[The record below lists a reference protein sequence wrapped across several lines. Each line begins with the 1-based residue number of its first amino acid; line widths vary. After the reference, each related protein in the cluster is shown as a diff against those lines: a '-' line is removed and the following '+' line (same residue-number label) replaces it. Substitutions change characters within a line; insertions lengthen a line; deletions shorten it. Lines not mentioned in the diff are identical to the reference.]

1 MLNCANDVFETE
13 KSLKEQYASKGDI
26 QKYWMLHYRRK
37 AICKN
42 KRAEQVSGE
51 PFSLLQQHRVNRI
64 TEHKKESFRNWS
76 VYLLLSERL
85 WYMWGFLDESF
96 APPSPLFICR
106 AQGRG
111 GRAGFWKDGWLTCSV
126 LAVQVLAVCA
136 LSPLGD
142 LIQRPVKSLGASP
155 LTSISFESS
164 FAFSLSA
171 WLFSYLLAS
180 V

>member
-1 MLNCANDVFETE
+1 MNCLKL
-13 KSLKEQYASKGDI
+13 KSLKQQYVSKGDI

-51 PFSLLQQHRVNRI
+51 PFSLFQQHCINHI
-64 TEHKKESFRNWS
+64 TKHKKESFRNRS
-76 VYLLLSERL
+76 LYLTS
-85 WYMWGFLDESF
+85 
-96 APPSPLFICR
+96 
-106 AQGRG
+106 
-111 GRAGFWKDGWLTCSV
+111 FWKKTLVYVRVPGWRLCTAKCPVHLQSPGQRLEGRFLKGWTAHLQCVSCSD
-126 LAVQVLAVCA
+126 ASGSAF
-136 LSPLGD
+136 SPLGG

-164 FAFSLSA
+164 FAFPLLA
-171 WLFSYLLAS
+171 WLFSYLLAP